1 MTRFQYSKADV
12 LDNRIDT
19 RDQPI
24 STGRMLTVQRDAIN
38 DPEQGTAI
46 FNLNETTYQ
55 IFETG
60 VWENVP

>member
-12 LDNRIDT
+12 LDNRLDA

-24 STGRMLTVQRDAIN
+24 SVGRMFEVQRDAIN
-38 DPEQGTAI
+38 DPQQGTAI
-46 FNLNETTYQ
+46 FNLDQTTYQ

-60 VWENVP
+60 IWENVP